1 MKSLRGLTIVGAG
14 CLDKRLNI
22 FFTDYDDGT
31 RIVFRQPRKLDS
43 GKMRV
48 GRRKI
53 SDYNWGRYRRRYVD
67 QSIYDINA
75 RCRMPLYKGE
85 VPGILPLSIEL
96 DDDMIGFSDMFF
108 NTGEYFSR
116 YKVEPE
122 ARCCNGSV
130 VALDKYSGLGI
141 GTAYASTSNAIGR
154 HFGCQYILGQTYQKD
169 GMRSIRAK
177 EDPPWEIVRTD
188 GKLVDHKKRL
198 T

>member
-1 MKSLRGLTIVGAG
+1 
-14 CLDKRLNI
+14 
-22 FFTDYDDGT
+22 
-31 RIVFRQPRKLDS
+31 
-43 GKMRV
+43 
-48 GRRKI
+48 
-53 SDYNWGRYRRRYVD
+53 
-67 QSIYDINA
+67 
-75 RCRMPLYKGE
+75 MPLYKGE

-122 ARCCNGSV
+122 ARCCNGSI

-177 EDPPWEIVRTD
+177 EDPPWEIVWTD
-188 GKLVDHKKRL
+188 GKLVSHKKRL
-198 T
+198 I